1 MLETICETMVEAYRR
16 NWITSR
22 DGNVS
27 IRHHDR
33 DHFYI
38 TPSGVRKQTL
48 QPDQFKRIGITTGI
62 NSGVGQGIYWHLWRE
77 LEYTDI
83 SSSLKPSGEIP
94 LHFGLQKEMGKHKND
109 VRVVMH
115 FHPTYCVAAMHAGI
129 DLSSMVKDFPE
140 LSRYTKVAPNVGD
153 VPPISQELADQCFE
167 KLELDSQG
175 NIQYDIVGIKGH
187 GVVAID
193 TSPWR
198 AFEHIERLE
207 HICQIVLASRQ
218 IQQSKSVDSI
228 ACVDASRSSSKIK
241 AEDFGV
247 PPEFAERAENYA
259 QWSIAKAKEFYVK
272 LASTGIDPRPAT
284 DPEKYLPGAR
294 AAAEAVAKGIAA
306 CIRESKLT

>member
-48 QPDQFKRIGITTGI
+48 QPDQFKKIKIWRSI
-62 NSGVGQGIYWHLWRE
+62 NSGLGSAAFSYSCE
-77 LEYTDI
+77 EMEYTDI
-83 SSSLKPSGEIP
+83 SAKLKPSGELP
-94 LHFGLQKEMGKHKND
+94 LHFGLQKELGQHSND

-129 DLSSMVKDFPE
+129 DLSTIVNEFPE
-140 LSRYTKVAPNVGD
+140 LSRYTRVAPNVPD
-153 VPPISQELADQCFE
+153 VPPISQELADQCHHN
-167 KLELDSQG
+167 LQLDKNG
-175 NIQYDIVGIKGH
+175 KIYYDIVGIKGH
-187 GVVAID
+187 GVVSID

-207 HICQIVLASRQ
+207 HICQIVLA
-218 IQQSKSVDSI
+218 
-228 ACVDASRSSSKIK
+228 
-241 AEDFGV
+241 
-247 PPEFAERAENYA
+247 
-259 QWSIAKAKEFYVK
+259 
-272 LASTGIDPRPAT
+272 
-284 DPEKYLPGAR
+284 
-294 AAAEAVAKGIAA
+294 
-306 CIRESKLT
+306 